1 MPRALITGIGT
12 VCPVGWGIEDCW
24 QAAVAGRSGT
34 ARLEILEVGDDHCQV
49 AGQVPARDGDGY
61 ESSPL
66 RLLDFY
72 RFAEAEAL
80 QQADLDREGLV
91 RNERARAA
99 VASHG
104 FAWKIDEFTA
114 AGRGEMVHGRDLSP
128 YLHRPQEGAHEAIGA
143 DFGERYSGVTTACSA
158 GAVAMLEAG
167 EMVRSGLADIVVA
180 GGVDANLSE
189 VIIAIHSRMGVL
201 TSHNATPETASR
213 PFDATRAGFVIAEGA
228 AVLVVESEASAE
240 ARGVEPIAE
249 LAGWGAALS
258 TAHLTAGSTGGEVQA
273 LAMQRALQSGGADVS
288 DVDYINMHGTS
299 TEDNDSSESEGVQRV
314 FGDAAPPV
322 SSTKGVTGHLLGAAG
337 ALEAAF
343 GAMTL
348 RTAMMPPTANLTK
361 VDPRCCLDDY
371 IAGGARQRACGSV
384 LSNSFGL
391 AGSNASILL
400 RLP

>member
-1 MPRALITGIGT
+1 MPRALITGIGA
-12 VCPVGWGIEDCW
+12 VCPVGWGIDECW

-34 ARLEILEVGDDHCQV
+34 ARLEILEVGDDDCKV

-66 RLLDFY
+66 RLLDFH

-80 QQADLDREGLV
+80 QRAGLDRERLI
-91 RNERARAA
+91 RDERAMAV

-104 FAWKIDEFTA
+104 FAWKIDEFV
-114 AGRGEMVHGRDLSP
+114 AGRRGEKVHGCDLSP

-143 DFGERYSGVTTACSA
+143 GFGERYSGVTTACSA
-158 GAVAMLEAG
+158 GGVAMLEAG
-167 EMVRSGLADIVVA
+167 EIVRSGLADIVVA
-180 GGVDANLSE
+180 GGVDANLNE
-189 VIIAIHSRMGVL
+189 VIVAIHSRMGVL
-201 TSHNATPETASR
+201 TSHNSTPETASR
-213 PFDATRAGFVIAEGA
+213 PFDVTRAGFVIAEGA
-228 AVLVVESEASAE
+228 AILVIESEASVE

-249 LAGWGAALS
+249 LAGWGTALS
-258 TAHLTAGSTGGEVQA
+258 TAHLTAGSIGGEVQA
-273 LAMQRALQSGGADVS
+273 LAMQRALDSGGADAG

-299 TEDNDSSESEGVQRV
+299 TEDNDSSESEGVRRV
-314 FGDAAPPV
+314 FGDAAPPA

-343 GAMTL
+343 GAMAL
-348 RTAMMPPTANLTK
+348 HTATMPPTANLKK

-371 IAGGARQRACGSV
+371 IAEGARHSACRSM

-391 AGSNASILL
+391 AGSNASLLL

>member
-12 VCPVGWGIEDCW
+12 VCPAGWGIEDCW
-24 QAAVAGRSGT
+24 QAAVAGTSGI
-34 ARLEILEVGDDHCQV
+34 ARLEILEVGDDDCKV

-80 QQADLDREGLV
+80 QRAGLDRERLIS
-91 RNERARAA
+91 NERARAV

-104 FAWKIDEFTA
+104 FAWKIDEFAA
-114 AGRGEMVHGRDLSP
+114 AGRGAIVHGCDLSP
-128 YLHRPQEGAHEAIGA
+128 YLHRPQESAHEAIGA

-158 GAVAMLEAG
+158 GGVAMLEAG

-180 GGVDANLSE
+180 GGVDANLNE

-201 TSHNATPETASR
+201 TSHNSTPETASR
-213 PFDATRAGFVIAEGA
+213 PFDVTRTGFVIAEGA
-228 AVLVVESEASAE
+228 AALVIESEASAE

-258 TAHLTAGSTGGEVQA
+258 TAHLTSGGAGGEVQA
-273 LAMQRALQSGGADVS
+273 LAMQRALDSGGADVT

-299 TEDNDSSESEGVQRV
+299 TEDNDLSESEGVRRV
-314 FGDAAPPV
+314 FGDAAPPA

-343 GAMTL
+343 GAMAL
-348 RTAMMPPTANLTK
+348 HTAKLPPTANLTR

-371 IAGGARQRACGSV
+371 IAEGARHSTCRSM

-391 AGSNASILL
+391 AGSNASLLL